1 MQISLST
8 YIVIMN
14 ISSVCYLVV
23 YLFANPTLLFG
34 NMLILLEDNLEEVC
48 EGQCYLNT
56 FFIHY
61 V

>member
-1 MQISLST
+1 
-8 YIVIMN
+8 MN

-23 YLFANPTLLFG
+23 NLSGNPTSLFA

-48 EGQCYLNT
+48 EGQCYLTT
-56 FFIHY
+56 FFIRY

>member
-1 MQISLST
+1 
-8 YIVIMN
+8 MN